1 MSRPRAS
8 STWSGNRR
16 LDSLPASSGLSAA
29 STVMTHLFKGIT
41 DLARIIRAAGYSFGG
56 LKAAIKREAA
66 FRQELVLFMVL
77 APLALWVGRTSV
89 ERVLLLA
96 SLVLVLIVELLN
108 SAIETLVNRI
118 GTEHHEL
125 SGIAKDIGS
134 AAVFIALVQVP
145 VVWALIL
152 IPAYFG

>member
-1 MSRPRAS
+1 
-8 STWSGNRR
+8 
-16 LDSLPASSGLSAA
+16 
-29 STVMTHLFKGIT
+29 MTHPFKGIT
-41 DLARIIRAAGYSFGG
+41 DLARIVRAAGYSLSG
-56 LKAAIKREAA
+56 LKAAIMREAA
-66 FRQELVLFMVL
+66 FRQELVLFVVL
-77 APLALWVGRTSV
+77 APLALWLGHDGV
-89 ERVLLLA
+89 ERALLLA

-108 SAIETLVNRI
+108 SAVETVVNRI

-152 IPAYFG
+152 IPGYFGS